1 MTLVVRFTLWWL
13 VCATQ
18 TAWAVSA
25 CPPFLTMAYNSSWQP
40 YIDVTDEQVSGTDV
54 RFIQQLLAANQMT
67 LKFAYIPE
75 KRALQQL
82 QQGGIDLLFGASYTA
97 ERASYAYFSKPYRQ
111 EQNAVVVHLQIL
123 QSYPGLTVKSAFLEL
138 AQRKLIGTYNP
149 AGFYGDD
156 FEQLKQNAQVKAR
169 SVFVFEGRRR
179 LELVSSQ
186 RADYTIA
193 DRKTMEYELAHQSK
207 SKGLTLLPFSLND
220 APIHLMFSKATV
232 TAACVDELN
241 RLIRP

>member
-1 MTLVVRFTLWWL
+1 MTLYVRIILCCL
-13 VCATQ
+13 ACATH
-18 TAWAVSA
+18 TAGAVSA

-40 YIDVTDEQVSGTDV
+40 YIEVSDEQVRGTDV
-54 RFIQQLLAANQMT
+54 RFIQQLLAANSMQ

-82 QQGGIDLLFGASYTA
+82 QQGGIDLLFGASYTE
-97 ERASYAYFSKPYRQ
+97 ERAQYAYFSKPYRQ
-111 EQNAVVVHLQIL
+111 EHNAVVVHQQLVD
-123 QSYPGLTVKSAFLEL
+123 SYPGLTVKSAFLEL

-179 LELVSSQ
+179 LELVSTR

-193 DRKTMEYELAHQSK
+193 DQQAMEYELAHQSK
-207 SKGLTLLPFSLND
+207 GKGLTLLPFSLND

-232 TAACVDELN
+232 TAACVEELN